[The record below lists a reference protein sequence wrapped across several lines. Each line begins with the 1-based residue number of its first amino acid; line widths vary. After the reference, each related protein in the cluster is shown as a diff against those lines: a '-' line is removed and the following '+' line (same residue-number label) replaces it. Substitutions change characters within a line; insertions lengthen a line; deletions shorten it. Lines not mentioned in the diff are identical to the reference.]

1 MSDHVPIQPNDEDP
15 HSHHH
20 AVLHARVLAGKG
32 LLIEGPGIKISTN
45 EKGQYLI
52 KATAQSVAVAAG
64 IRYAVPI
71 EIVSGRAYSKGE
83 RVHVQP
89 DHLLVTTGI
98 RDRAVPT
105 GPLVQSRA
113 GWYIAM
119 QDVPAKSTVSGND
132 VWDLPQFPFPVPT
145 NMDDKKNFW
154 EWMPDNYC

>member
-1 MSDHVPIQPNDEDP
+1 MPDRNARPRAPGGSDNEARRFIDTHEI
-15 HSHHH
+15 
-20 AVLHARVLAGKG
+20 LHPARRPMPAPLQRA
-32 LLIEGPGIKISTN
+32 
-45 EKGQYLI
+45 
-52 KATAQSVAVAAG
+52 VAVAAG

-132 VWDLPQFPFPVPT
+132 VWDLPQFPYPVPK
-145 NMDDKKNFW
+145 NLDDKKNFW